1 MPRNSPDRTKQ
12 NGVELWLKS
21 QIRHYE
27 KVIATEDEAQRRDT
41 PIVQETYFLYINLT
55 IFVFMS
61 MYILLILEII
71 PSILFDNWLIP
82 INPRIFAYLPILA
95 YVIVSFR
102 SVGVDEIAGADF
114 FGKPVRQFSNGLK
127 WVPFGLFHFQVEK
140 ATFVQSEFPGDSD
153 HIQWSDEK
161 TALSQGKVRPI
172 YLLTGENPDG
182 KLPTD
187 KQMNVGIAALAKF
200 QLIPERLF
208 DLIKNVGPI
217 DRSKADEIRVT
228 MTGGEN
234 VSVVMLEV
242 VRHLRDTATAV
253 MTEIAGQLS
262 YNELRGHLN
271 LVNRLLFLR
280 LQRTVITWGIQLTE
294 AGVTKINPGHEF
306 NEKIQ
311 DRGQAL
317 ADRDAMILRAEGEKQ
332 KRVLEGEGNAAAR
345 QKFLEAEAKGYAKIA
360 EQAKTEAGQIAISA
374 EVAGKLA
381 ASGNTIVVGTDGVKD
396 LIGIV
401 AAGKKVGG
409 K

>member
-1 MPRNSPDRTKQ
+1 MPKNSPDRTKS

-21 QIRHYE
+21 QIRYYE
-27 KVIATEDEAQRRDT
+27 KYIASEDEKQRRET
-41 PIVQETYFLYINLT
+41 PIVNENLFFYITLST
-55 IFVFMS
+55 IVAISLAMLLVSAFVPTVMFES
-61 MYILLILEII
+61 G
-71 PSILFDNWLIP
+71 FIP
-82 INPRIFAYLPILA
+82 INPQILAYLPFIA
-95 YVIVSFR
+95 YVIVSIR
-102 SVGVDEIAGADF
+102 SVGVDEVGGADL
-114 FGKPVRQFSNGLK
+114 FGQPVRQFSNGLK
-127 WVPFGLFHFQVEK
+127 WIPFGIFNFQTEK
-140 ATFVQSEFPGDSD
+140 ATFVQSEFPGDTD

-161 TALSQGKVRPI
+161 TKLEPGKVRPI

-187 KQMNVGIAALAKF
+187 KQMNVGVAALAKF
-200 QLIPERLF
+200 QVVPERLF
-208 DLIKNVGPI
+208 DLLKNVGPI
-217 DRSKADEIRVT
+217 DVSKETEIRYT

-234 VSVVMLEV
+234 VSPLMLEV

-253 MTEIAGQLS
+253 MTEIAGQIS

-280 LQRTVITWGIQLTE
+280 LQKTVMSWGIQLAE

-332 KRVLEGEGNAAAR
+332 KRVLEGEGAATAR
-345 QKFLEAEAKGYAKIA
+345 LKLLEAEAKGQAKIA
-360 EQAKTEAGQIAISA
+360 EVAKTEEGKIAISA

-401 AAGKKVGG
+401 AAGKKVT